1 VLDFLLVDLAGGLAL
16 VTDLLVWVVVFF
28 DELAL
33 DDVVFDDFLL
43 VFVG

>member
-1 VLDFLLVDLAGGLAL
+1 VDLTGGLAL
-16 VTDLLVWVVVFF
+16 VTGLLAWVVVFL

-33 DDVVFDDFLL
+33 DDVVVDDFLL

>member
-1 VLDFLLVDLAGGLAL
+1 MDLAGGLAL